1 MTASISTAFN
11 DHLMDLVSD
20 IIRVFP
26 NDEDLITAKNSF
38 ILIRKANPKMLVKIW
53 KSYIV
58 DKYRSLI
65 EAGDISFFL
74 EKDYTE
80 DILNKIDNSE
90 KIIQTIDRLRNPIKM
105 MNKEEQEKIM
115 KYIQNLTK
123 LCIIFHSTV

>member
-11 DHLMDLVSD
+11 DHLMDLVID